1 MGYLDELK
9 AKAAALSARQR
20 SDDAEFERRARATD
34 AACRTTFRYW
44 LELVRQLEVLRP
56 PVPGRDAFDARHVLD
71 GVLDHL
77 CFEDFTV
84 DERRTRLR
92 DLDVCDHVVVG
103 SWVRGRR
110 RMVIDKDFPTE
121 MERLEA
127 RLAQA
132 GMPAATP
139 EMVRDGPSGK
149 TRFAR
154 YEFEADVHVGV
165 RLVPEHAEGRVR
177 FAVQNFESLAT
188 VVVEFAA
195 EAVDADLLD
204 ELAKWWLGEPNR
216 FLSNGRIVRRI
227 EPL

>member
-1 MGYLDELK
+1 MGYLDELRQ
-9 AKAAALSARQR
+9 KAAALSARQR
-20 SDDAEFERRARATD
+20 SDDAEFVRRAEATD
-34 AACRTTFRYW
+34 AACQTTFRYW

-56 PVPGRDAFDARHVLD
+56 AVPARYVFDPRHVLD

-77 CFEDFTV
+77 RFEDFSV

-132 GMPAATP
+132 GMAAATP

-149 TRFAR
+149 FRFAR

-165 RLVPEHAEGRVR
+165 RLVPEHAEARVR
-177 FAVQNFESLAT
+177 FAVQNFDGLAT

-195 EAVDADLLD
+195 EAVNVDLLD
-204 ELAKWWLGEPNR
+204 ELARWWLGEPNR
-216 FLSNGRIVRRI
+216 FLAGGRIVRRI
-227 EPL
+227 DPL